1 MRPRI
6 PRRDRV
12 VLGILVLAVLGAASV
27 GLGTGAYPLSPPQA
41 LDALLGGGDA
51 QARFIVADQ
60 RLPRVVCAIAVGA
73 ALGLSGM
80 VFQSVSR
87 NPLGSPD
94 VIGFSTGAATGGL
107 VAILV
112 TGSTAAAPSSAGSI
126 ALGTIIGGFATAFA
140 VHLMSSRTAT
150 TGERLVLVGIAV
162 GAMLASVND
171 FLITRSDLELAQAAA
186 TWRFGTLNGIS
197 WPQVAPAV
205 VVLAVIVPLAFLGE
219 PPLRMLEMGDD
230 TARALGLDVG
240 RWRTA
245 LLAAGVA
252 LAAVGV
258 AAVGPVGFVALA
270 APHLARRMMPGSRG
284 RMLPALVV
292 GALLLSVA
300 DLVAGRLLSPFQI
313 PVGLATAALGG
324 IYLLWLLAS
333 PDTSRRA
340 AAGG

>member
-1 MRPRI
+1 MRDRI
-6 PRRDRV
+6 PRRDRI
-12 VLGILVLAVLGAASV
+12 VLVALLVAVLAAAAV
-27 GLGTGAYPLSPPQA
+27 GISTGAYPLSPA
-41 LDALLGGGDA
+41 ASLDALLGGGDA
-51 QARFIVADQ
+51 QARFIVVDQ
-60 RLPRVVCAIAVGA
+60 RLPRVVVAVAVGA
-73 ALGLSGM
+73 ALGLSGLL
-80 VFQSVSR
+80 FQSVSR

-112 TGSTAAAPSSAGSI
+112 AGSSSAASVG
-126 ALGTIIGGFATAFA
+126 LGTVVGGFATALA

-171 FLITRSDLELAQAAA
+171 FLITRSDVELAQAAA
-186 TWRFGTLNGIS
+186 TWRFGTLNAIS
-197 WPQVAPAV
+197 WPQVGPALA
-205 VVLAVIVPLAFLGE
+205 VLAVLVPLAFLGE
-219 PPLRMLEMGDD
+219 RPLRLLEMGDD
-230 TARALGLDVG
+230 TARALGLAVDS
-240 RWRTA
+240 WRPT
-245 LLAAGVA
+245 LLAAGVG

-270 APHLARRMMPGSRG
+270 APHLARRMMPASAG

-313 PVGLATAALGG
+313 PVGLATSALGG
-324 IYLLWLLAS
+324 LYLLWLLAA
-333 PDTSRRA
+333 PDPTRRA
-340 AAGG
+340 SARR

>member
-6 PRRDRV
+6 PRRDRI
-12 VLGILVLAVLGAASV
+12 VLLALVAGILAAAVV
-27 GLGTGAYPLSPPQA
+27 GLSTGAYALSPAQA
-41 LDALLGGGDA
+41 LDALLGGGDP

-60 RLPRVVCAIAVGA
+60 RLPRVVAAIAVGA
-73 ALGLSGM
+73 ALGLSGL

-112 TGSTAAAPSSAGSI
+112 AGSSSAASI
-126 ALGTIIGGFATAFA
+126 GLGTVVGGFATAFA

-171 FLITRSDLELAQAAA
+171 FLITRSDVELAQAAA
-186 TWRFGTLNGIS
+186 TWRFGTLNAIS
-197 WPQVAPAV
+197 WPQVGPALA
-205 VVLAVIVPLAFLGE
+205 VLAVLVPLASLGE

-230 TARALGLDVG
+230 TARALGLAVD
-240 RWRTA
+240 RWRPA
-245 LLAAGVA
+245 LLAAGVG

-270 APHLARRMMPGSRG
+270 APHLARRMMPASAG

-313 PVGLATAALGG
+313 PVGLATSALGG
-324 IYLLWLLAS
+324 LYLLWLLAA
-333 PDTSRRA
+333 PDPSRRA
-340 AAGG
+340 AARG

>member
-1 MRPRI
+1 VRPRI
-6 PRRDRV
+6 PRRDRI
-12 VLGILVLAVLGAASV
+12 VLLALAAGILAAAVV
-27 GLGTGAYPLSPPQA
+27 GLSTGAYALSPGQA
-41 LDALLGGGDA
+41 LDALLGGGDP

-60 RLPRVVCAIAVGA
+60 RLPRVVAALAVGA
-73 ALGLSGM
+73 ALGLSGL

-112 TGSTAAAPSSAGSI
+112 AGSSSAASI
-126 ALGTIIGGFATAFA
+126 GLGTVVGGFATAFA

-171 FLITRSDLELAQAAA
+171 FLITRSDVELAQAAA
-186 TWRFGTLNGIS
+186 TWRFGTLNAIS
-197 WPQVAPAV
+197 WPQVAPALA
-205 VVLAVIVPLAFLGE
+205 VLAVLVPLAFLGE

-230 TARALGLDVG
+230 TARALGLAVD
-240 RWRTA
+240 RWRPA

-270 APHLARRMMPGSRG
+270 APHLARRMMPASAG

-313 PVGLATAALGG
+313 PVGLATSALGG
-324 IYLLWLLAS
+324 LYLLWLLAA
-333 PDTSRRA
+333 PDPSRRA
-340 AAGG
+340 AARG

>member
-1 MRPRI
+1 VRPRI

-12 VLGILVLAVLGAASV
+12 VLGILVLAILGAAAV

-126 ALGTIIGGFATAFA
+126 ALGTVVGGFATAFA

-205 VVLAVIVPLAFLGE
+205 AVLAVIVPLAFLGE

-270 APHLARRMMPGSRG
+270 APHLARRVMPGSRG

-313 PVGLATAALGG
+313 PVGLATSALGG

-340 AAGG
+340 ASGG

>member
-6 PRRDRV
+6 PRRDRI
-12 VLGILVLAVLGAASV
+12 VLLALAAGILAAAVV
-27 GLGTGAYPLSPPQA
+27 GLSTGAYALSPGQA
-41 LDALLGGGDA
+41 LDALLGGGDP

-60 RLPRVVCAIAVGA
+60 RLPRVVAALAVGA
-73 ALGLSGM
+73 ALGLSGL

-112 TGSTAAAPSSAGSI
+112 AGSSSAASI
-126 ALGTIIGGFATAFA
+126 GLGTVVGGFATAFA

-171 FLITRSDLELAQAAA
+171 FLITRSDVELAQAAA
-186 TWRFGTLNGIS
+186 TWRFGTLNAIS
-197 WPQVAPAV
+197 WPQVAPALA
-205 VVLAVIVPLAFLGE
+205 VLAVLVPLAFLGE

-230 TARALGLDVG
+230 TARALGLAVD
-240 RWRTA
+240 RWRPA

-270 APHLARRMMPGSRG
+270 APHLARRMMPASAG

-313 PVGLATAALGG
+313 PVGLATSALGG
-324 IYLLWLLAS
+324 LYLLWLLAA
-333 PDTSRRA
+333 PDPSRRA
-340 AAGG
+340 AARG

>member
-1 MRPRI
+1 
-6 PRRDRV
+6 
-12 VLGILVLAVLGAASV
+12 
-27 GLGTGAYPLSPPQA
+27 
-41 LDALLGGGDA
+41 LDALVGGGDA

-60 RLPRVVCAIAVGA
+60 RLPRVVCAVAVGA

-126 ALGTIIGGFATAFA
+126 ALGTVVGGFATAFA

-205 VVLAVIVPLAFLGE
+205 LVLAVIVPLAFLGE

-240 RWRTA
+240 RWRTV

-258 AAVGPVGFVALA
+258 AAVD
-270 APHLARRMMPGSRG
+270 R
-284 RMLPALVV
+284 
-292 GALLLSVA
+292 
-300 DLVAGRLLSPFQI
+300 
-313 PVGLATAALGG
+313 
-324 IYLLWLLAS
+324 
-333 PDTSRRA
+333 
-340 AAGG
+340 

>member
-6 PRRDRV
+6 PRRDRI
-12 VLGILVLAVLGAASV
+12 VLLALVACILAAAVV
-27 GLGTGAYPLSPPQA
+27 GLSTGAYALSPAQA
-41 LDALLGGGDA
+41 LDALLGGGDP

-60 RLPRVVCAIAVGA
+60 RLPRVVAAIAVGA
-73 ALGLSGM
+73 ALGLSGL

-112 TGSTAAAPSSAGSI
+112 AGSSSAASI
-126 ALGTIIGGFATAFA
+126 GLGTVVGGFATAFA

-171 FLITRSDLELAQAAA
+171 FLITRSDVELAQAAA
-186 TWRFGTLNGIS
+186 TWRFGTLNAIS
-197 WPQVAPAV
+197 WPQVGPALA
-205 VVLAVIVPLAFLGE
+205 VLAVLVPLASLGE

-230 TARALGLDVG
+230 TARALGLAVD
-240 RWRTA
+240 RWRPA
-245 LLAAGVA
+245 LLAAGVG

-270 APHLARRMMPGSRG
+270 APHLARRMMRASAG

-313 PVGLATAALGG
+313 PVGLATSALGG
-324 IYLLWLLAS
+324 LYLLWLLAA
-333 PDTSRRA
+333 PDPSRRA
-340 AAGG
+340 AARG

>member
-1 MRPRI
+1 VRPRI
-6 PRRDRV
+6 PRRDRIALIALV
-12 VLGILVLAVLGAASV
+12 VGVLAAAVV
-27 GLGTGAYPLSPPQA
+27 GLSTGAYPLSPGQA
-41 LDALLGGGDA
+41 VDALLGGEDP

-60 RLPRVVCAIAVGA
+60 RLPRVIAAIAVGA
-73 ALGLSGM
+73 ALGLSGL

-112 TGSTAAAPSSAGSI
+112 AGSSSAASVG
-126 ALGTIIGGFATAFA
+126 LGTVVGGFATAFA
-140 VHLMSSRTAT
+140 VHLMSARTAT

-171 FLITRSDLELAQAAA
+171 FLITRSDVELAQAAA
-186 TWRFGTLNGIS
+186 TWRFGTLNAIS
-197 WPQVAPAV
+197 WPQVGPALA
-205 VVLAVIVPLAFLGE
+205 VLAVLVPLAFLGE

-230 TARALGLDVG
+230 TARALGLAVD
-240 RWRTA
+240 RWRPA
-245 LLAAGVA
+245 LLAAGVG

-270 APHLARRMMPGSRG
+270 APHLARRIMPGSGG
-284 RMLPALVV
+284 RMLPALVS
-292 GALLLSVA
+292 LA

-313 PVGLATAALGG
+313 PVGLATSALGG
-324 IYLLWLLAS
+324 LYLLWLLAS
-333 PDTSRRA
+333 PDTPRRA
-340 AAGG
+340 AARG

>member
-1 MRPRI
+1 M
-6 PRRDRV
+6 
-12 VLGILVLAVLGAASV
+12 V
-27 GLGTGAYPLSPPQA
+27 GLSTGAYALSPGQA
-41 LDALLGGGDA
+41 LDALLGGGDP

-60 RLPRVVCAIAVGA
+60 RLPRVVAAIAVGA
-73 ALGLSGM
+73 ALGLSGL

-112 TGSTAAAPSSAGSI
+112 AGSSSAASI
-126 ALGTIIGGFATAFA
+126 GLGTVVGGFATAFA

-171 FLITRSDLELAQAAA
+171 FLITRSDVELAQAAA
-186 TWRFGTLNGIS
+186 TWRFGTLNAIS
-197 WPQVAPAV
+197 WPQVGPALA
-205 VVLAVIVPLAFLGE
+205 VLAVLVPLASLGE

-230 TARALGLDVG
+230 TARALGLAVD
-240 RWRTA
+240 RWRPA
-245 LLAAGVA
+245 LLAAGVG

-270 APHLARRMMPGSRG
+270 APHLARRMMPASAG

-313 PVGLATAALGG
+313 PVGLATSALGG
-324 IYLLWLLAS
+324 LYLLWLLAA
-333 PDTSRRA
+333 PDPWRRA
-340 AAGG
+340 AARG